1 MSHRDPEAAIAAFVD
16 AFNAEDLDA
25 LESVISPTVEIQT
38 RRGLARGR
46 DEARAWATRTPSGEL
61 HQRLVLEGVRADGH
75 PPVAL
80 IHRQWFWERDRKV
93 ALEEELGVLVTLDR
107 DGLIA
112 HWQPFADRDA
122 ALAAAGIG

>member
-1 MSHRDPEAAIAAFVD
+1 VSRPDPEAAVAAFVD

-25 LESVISPTVEIQT
+25 FEGVISPTVEIQT
-38 RRGLARGR
+38 RRGLVCGR
-46 DEARAWATRTPSGEL
+46 DEAREWATRTPSGEL

-80 IHRQWFWERDRKV
+80 VRREWFWERGRKV

-112 HWQPFADRDA
+112 HWQPFADRDE
-122 ALAAAGIG
+122 ALRMAGIG

>member
-1 MSHRDPEAAIAAFVD
+1 M
-16 AFNAEDLDA
+16 
-25 LESVISPTVEIQT
+25 
-38 RRGLARGR
+38 
-46 DEARAWATRTPSGEL
+46 
-61 HQRLVLEGVRADGH
+61 LEGVRADGH

-112 HWQPFADRDA
+112 HWQPFADRDE
-122 ALAAAGIG
+122 ALRAAGIG

>member
-46 DEARAWATRTPSGEL
+46 DEARAWATRTPAGEL

-93 ALEEELGVLVTLDR
+93 ALEEELGVLVTL
-107 DGLIA
+107 A
-112 HWQPFADRDA
+112 HWQPFADRDE
-122 ALAAAGIG
+122 ALRAAGIG

>member
-1 MSHRDPEAAIAAFVD
+1 MQIWKVAN
-16 AFNAEDLDA
+16 NACA
-25 LESVISPTVEIQT
+25 LRWQIMIDF
-38 RRGLARGR
+38 GR
-46 DEARAWATRTPSGEL
+46 P
-61 HQRLVLEGVRADGH
+61 VV

-112 HWQPFADRDA
+112 HWQPFADRDE
-122 ALAAAGIG
+122 ALRAAGIG

>member
-1 MSHRDPEAAIAAFVD
+1 MSHRDPEEAIAAFVD

-80 IHRQWFWERDRKV
+80 IHRQWFWGSGTARSPSRRSWGSWSPST
-93 ALEEELGVLVTLDR
+93 AMG
-107 DGLIA
+107 
-112 HWQPFADRDA
+112 
-122 ALAAAGIG
+122 